1 MSEDSEVKLDMT
13 FEMSVK
19 YLKEL
24 AQKHVRRGSS
34 EKLRR
39 GWGIF

>member
-24 AQKHVRRGSS
+24 PQKHVRRGLS